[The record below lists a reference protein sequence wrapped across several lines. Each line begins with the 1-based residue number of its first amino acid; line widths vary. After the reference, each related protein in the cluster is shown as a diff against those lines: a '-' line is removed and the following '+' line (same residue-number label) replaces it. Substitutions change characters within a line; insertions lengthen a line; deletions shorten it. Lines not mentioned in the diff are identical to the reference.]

1 MLYVTHL
8 VQDRVD
14 AGWRG
19 PAVCVFVV
27 VLSWVLSVD
36 RDTGDGYER
45 YLVSDSVLG
54 PNGGGIAMFLT
65 AT

>member
-1 MLYVTHL
+1 M
-8 VQDRVD
+8 D

>member
-1 MLYVTHL
+1 MLDGAVLLCVCLQSGSGVT
-8 VQDRVD
+8 VM
-14 AGWRG
+14 G
-19 PAVCVFVV
+19 AVR
-27 VLSWVLSVD
+27 